1 MATVQDTFSTT
12 LSRTVFRKPP
22 DAIREFTSIPRS
34 LVNFTLNDGALSAK
48 PLNDVHELIIEFI
61 LNPTFAY
68 RLVDFNIHLEQ
79 DVANDWNAV
88 GVIQTQNA
96 VRNLPPGQTQR
107 HIVDLVDGFL
117 AAENSEMWVGIL
129 DDDAAPHYILQPL
142 KNQIV
147 TFRFLA
153 TNQTAAAGAAGVVSC
168 FLSFFE
174 YEIEQAEQFELHWPG
189 LALQR

>member
-1 MATVQDTFSTT
+1 M
-12 LSRTVFRKPP
+12 
-22 DAIREFTSIPRS
+22 
-34 LVNFTLNDGALSAK
+34 
-48 PLNDVHELIIEFI
+48 
-61 LNPTFAY
+61 
-68 RLVDFNIHLEQ
+68 
-79 DVANDWNAV
+79 
-88 GVIQTQNA
+88 IQTQNA